1 MLHQWNLYIW
11 YQKDVSYCDPICHS
25 YNDCCDD
32 DIQKVHYSY
41 MISILFANY
50 TPDYIILS
58 IAYVE
63 CVSISIV
70 NDEVLEPDI
79 EQFTVSVSTADASVF
94 IERATADVF
103 IYDTDGCKF

>member
-1 MLHQWNLYIW
+1 MEPVW
-11 YQKDVSYCDPICHS
+11 YQKDVTVTQFATHIMIAVMMIFRRYA
-25 YNDCCDD
+25 
-32 DIQKVHYSY
+32 QVHYSY

-63 CVSISIV
+63 CVSISFV

-94 IERATADVF
+94 IERATADIF
-103 IYDTDGCKF
+103 IYDMDDCKF